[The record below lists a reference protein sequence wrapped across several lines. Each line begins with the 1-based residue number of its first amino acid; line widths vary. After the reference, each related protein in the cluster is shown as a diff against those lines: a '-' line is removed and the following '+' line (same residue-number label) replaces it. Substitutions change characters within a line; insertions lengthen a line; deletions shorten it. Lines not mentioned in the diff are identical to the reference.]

1 MITFE
6 RYSKIQSEEKKGYQT
21 DKPTHTSFHERYNKP
36 GWLFGMKLTNSG
48 KGKSKVLERQN
59 KSQLC

>member
-6 RYSKIQSEEKKGYQT
+6 RYLKIQSEEKTGYQT
-21 DKPTHTSFHERYNKP
+21 DKPTHKLQDIILKP
-36 GWLFGMKLTNSG
+36 GWLFGMKATNSG

-59 KSQLC
+59 KSQPC